1 MRPDWPAPAVLQTR
15 SLPQYRLPGCW
26 KWRSSLKAACRDYA
40 FRCWM
45 AKYNCD
51 EQSDYVQE
59 AADYDRPYKH
69 MCDERCWEKSREY
82 MQRVVDR
89 YARLLERKLRKDTR

>member
-1 MRPDWPAPAVLQTR
+1 MRPDWPAPPVLQTR

-45 AKYNCD
+45 AKFNCD
-51 EQSDYVQE
+51 EYHDGDEGQ
-59 AADYDRPYKH
+59 YKH
-69 MCDERCWEKSREY
+69 LCDERCWEKPREY

-89 YARLLERKLRKDTR
+89 YARLLERKLRRS